1 MMKKQRMYIM
11 LSYCLMIGFWASA
24 FPGIRVGLEDY
35 TPQHLTLLRLLS
47 GSSALILLAAAVRMR
62 LPEAKDIPIILLLGF
77 LGFSAYHTLLNQ
89 GEETVSAGMAS
100 LLVTTTPIFSALLA
114 RLFFAERF
122 GAAKWLGSGISFLGV
137 MLISLGVGN
146 FENTAAGV
154 LSILLAA
161 ICESI
166 YFVFQER
173 YIQKYGFIPFVSYAI
188 WGGTIPM
195 LFFLPGLFEELS
207 HASIQSTASVVYLGL
222 LPTVVPYFALAYIT
236 SYRGSSEA
244 AISLYL
250 TPAATL
256 FISWVWIGEIPAFLS
271 LAGGIITIGGVLF
284 TYRGTKNSIYK
295 LE

>member
-122 GAAKWLGSGISFLGV
+122 GAAKWLGSGIRFLGV

-146 FENTAAGV
+146 F
-154 LSILLAA
+154 
-161 ICESI
+161 
-166 YFVFQER
+166 
-173 YIQKYGFIPFVSYAI
+173 
-188 WGGTIPM
+188 
-195 LFFLPGLFEELS
+195 
-207 HASIQSTASVVYLGL
+207 
-222 LPTVVPYFALAYIT
+222 
-236 SYRGSSEA
+236 
-244 AISLYL
+244 
-250 TPAATL
+250 
-256 FISWVWIGEIPAFLS
+256 
-271 LAGGIITIGGVLF
+271 
-284 TYRGTKNSIYK
+284 
-295 LE
+295 